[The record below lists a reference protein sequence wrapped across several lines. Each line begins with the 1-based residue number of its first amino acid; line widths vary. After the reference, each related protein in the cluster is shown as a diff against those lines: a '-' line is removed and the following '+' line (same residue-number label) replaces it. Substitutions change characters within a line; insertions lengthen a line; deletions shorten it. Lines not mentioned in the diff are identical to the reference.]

1 MLICDAR
8 KYDFCFINW
17 VLLFYF
23 YEMIVKFIDPSHWH
37 IRLKKKS
44 LSKYG

>member
-1 MLICDAR
+1 MRICDAL
-8 KYDFCFINW
+8 KYDLSFIYW

-23 YEMIVKFIDPSHWH
+23 YEMIVKFIDPSHWY
-37 IRLKKKS
+37 IWLKKS